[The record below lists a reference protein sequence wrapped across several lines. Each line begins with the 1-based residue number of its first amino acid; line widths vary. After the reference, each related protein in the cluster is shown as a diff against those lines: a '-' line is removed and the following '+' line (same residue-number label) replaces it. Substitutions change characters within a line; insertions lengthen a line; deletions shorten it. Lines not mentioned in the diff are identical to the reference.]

1 MNVQPVVLDT
11 CAVLDLAVGLRLPD
25 LAARKLRDAVEAR
38 EVWVPAIVALE
49 LAQKAWVGKL
59 RFDPPLPVW
68 FRLILRRLDAR
79 QLPLTRSVAMAACAL
94 PEPFHRDPADR
105 MLVATA
111 RRLRGAVLTSDRQIL
126 AYSRAGHVH
135 AIAY

>member
-11 CAVLDLAVGLRLPD
+11 CAVLDLAEGLRLHD
-25 LAARKLRDAVEAR
+25 VAARKLRDAAETR
-38 EVWVPAIVALE
+38 EVWMPAVVALE

-59 RFDPPLPVW
+59 RFDPLLAIW
-68 FRLILRRLDAR
+68 LKLMLRRLDAR
-79 QLPLTRSVAMAACAL
+79 QLPLTAPIAMAAYAL

-105 MLVATA
+105 MIVATA
-111 RRLRGAVLTSDRQIL
+111 RRLKALILTSDRKIL
-126 AYSRAGHVH
+126 DYARAGHVQ